1 MHLFL
6 MFGEDDSDWHN
17 DGLVNDAENLQP
29 SQPFGSAD
37 KLACTAGNNSGGFHM
52 LTDRALQ
59 SCRNSNKWAFI
70 FLADCRRQ

>member
-37 KLACTAGNNSGGFHM
+37 KLACTAGNTILAAFTCSQTMPCKAAEIQTSGP
-52 LTDRALQ
+52 
-59 SCRNSNKWAFI
+59 SSS
-70 FLADCRRQ
+70 